1 MVSILITGTNRGIGL
16 EFVKHYLKHNEKVI
30 ATCRNKNSAKE
41 LLELKKTTNNL
52 SLVEL
57 DVSNPNSINEFVS
70 KITDQPIDTFIN
82 NAGVFGPRNN
92 QFGNLNVKEWL
103 DVFNINSI
111 APLLITQK
119 ILKNLRLGKS
129 NKLVFI
135 SSKVGSIEENTGGG
149 MYIYRSSKTA
159 LNQVIKSLSID
170 FKDENMI
177 AVALHPGWVQTD
189 MGGPNALIDTK
200 TSVKGM
206 VEVIDSLT
214 LKNSGKFYNYDG
226 SSIPW

>member
-1 MVSILITGTNRGIGL
+1 MSFLITGTNRGIGL
-16 EFVKHYLKHNEKVI
+16 EFVKYYLKNNKKVI
-30 ATCRNKNSAKE
+30 ATYRNKNSAKDLFE
-41 LLELKKTTNNL
+41 LENTTSNL

-57 DVSNPNSINEFVS
+57 DVSNSNSINEFAS

-92 QFGNLNVKEWL
+92 EFGNFNTKEWL
-103 DVFNINSI
+103 DVFNINTI

-119 ILKNLRLGKS
+119 ILKNLRLGK
-129 NKLVFI
+129 NKKLVFI
-135 SSKVGSIEENTGGG
+135 SSKVGSIEENTGGS

-170 FKDENMI
+170 LKDENFI
-177 AVALHPGWVQTD
+177 AAALHPGWVQTD
-189 MGGPNALIDTK
+189 MGGLNALIDTK

-206 VEVIDSLT
+206 AEVINSLV

>member
-1 MVSILITGTNRGIGL
+1 MSILITGTNRGIGL
-16 EFVKHYLKHNEKVI
+16 EFVKHYLKNNEKVI
-30 ATCRNKNSAKE
+30 ATYRNKNSAKD
-41 LLELKKTTNNL
+41 LLELKNTTSNL
-52 SLVEL
+52 FLLEL
-57 DVSNPNSINEFVS
+57 DVSNPNSINEFAS

-92 QFGNLNVKEWL
+92 EFGNFNAKEWL
-103 DVFNINSI
+103 DVFNINTI

-119 ILKNLRLGKS
+119 ILKNLRLGK
-129 NKLVFI
+129 NKKLVFI

-170 FKDENMI
+170 FKDENFI
-177 AVALHPGWVQTD
+177 AAALHPGWVQTD

-206 VEVIDSLT
+206 AEVIDSLV
-214 LKNSGKFYNYDG
+214 LKNSGSFYNYDG

>member
-1 MVSILITGTNRGIGL
+1 MSILSTGTNRGIGL
-16 EFVKHYLKHNEKVI
+16 ECVKHYLKNNEKVI
-30 ATCRNKNSAKE
+30 ATCRNKNSAKDV
-41 LLELKKTTNNL
+41 LNLKNTTSNL

-57 DVSNPNSINEFVS
+57 DVSNPNSINEFAS

-82 NAGVFGPRNN
+82 NAGVFGSRNTE
-92 QFGNLNVKEWL
+92 FGNFNAKEWL
-103 DVFNINSI
+103 DVFNINTI

-119 ILKNLRLGKS
+119 ILSNLRLGK
-129 NKLVFI
+129 NKKLVFI
-135 SSKVGSIEENTGGG
+135 SSKVGSIEENTEGG
-149 MYIYRSSKTA
+149 MYVYRSSKTA
-159 LNQVIKSLSID
+159 LNQVVKSLSID
-170 FKDENMI
+170 FKDENFI
-177 AVALHPGWVQTD
+177 AAALHPGWVQTD

-206 VEVIDSLT
+206 TEVIDSLV

>member
-1 MVSILITGTNRGIGL
+1 MSILITGTNRGIGL
-16 EFVKHYLKHNEKVI
+16 EFVKHYLKNNEKVI
-30 ATCRNKNSAKE
+30 ATCRNKDSAKD
-41 LLELKKTTNNL
+41 LLKLKNMTNDTT
-52 SLVEL
+52 LVEL
-57 DVSNPNSINEFVS
+57 DVSSPNSINEFAS
-70 KITDQPIDTFIN
+70 KINGQPIDTFIN

-92 QFGNLNVKEWL
+92 EFGNFNAKEWL
-103 DVFNINSI
+103 DVFNINTI

-119 ILKNLRLGKS
+119 ILKNLRLGK
-129 NKLVFI
+129 NKKLVFI

-170 FKDENMI
+170 FKDENFI
-177 AVALHPGWVQTD
+177 ATALHPGWVQTD

-206 VEVIDSLT
+206 AEVIDSLV
-214 LKNSGKFYNYDG
+214 LKNSGRFYNYDG

>member
-1 MVSILITGTNRGIGL
+1 MSILITGTNRGIGL
-16 EFVKHYLKHNEKVI
+16 EFVKHYLKNNEKVI
-30 ATCRNKNSAKE
+30 ATYRNKNSAKD
-41 LLELKKTTNNL
+41 LLELKNTTSNL

-57 DVSNPNSINEFVS
+57 DVSNPNSINEFAS

-92 QFGNLNVKEWL
+92 EFGNFNAKEWL
-103 DVFNINSI
+103 DVFNINTI

-119 ILKNLRLGKS
+119 ILKNLRLGK
-129 NKLVFI
+129 NKKLVFI

-170 FKDENMI
+170 FKDENFI
-177 AVALHPGWVQTD
+177 ATALHPGWVQTD

-206 VEVIDSLT
+206 AEVIDSLV
-214 LKNSGKFYNYDG
+214 LKNSGRFYNYDG

>member
-1 MVSILITGTNRGIGL
+1 MSILITGTNRGIGL
-16 EFVKHYLKHNEKVI
+16 EFVKHYLKNNEKVI
-30 ATCRNKNSAKE
+30 ATCRNKNSAKD
-41 LLELKKTTNNL
+41 LLELKNTTSNL

-57 DVSNPNSINEFVS
+57 DVSNPNSINEFAS

-92 QFGNLNVKEWL
+92 EFGNFNAKEWL
-103 DVFNINSI
+103 DVFNINTI

-119 ILKNLRLGKS
+119 ILKNLRLGK
-129 NKLVFI
+129 NKKLVFI

-170 FKDENMI
+170 FKDENFI

-206 VEVIDSLT
+206 AEVIDSLV
-214 LKNSGKFYNYDG
+214 LKNSGRFYNYDG

>member
-1 MVSILITGTNRGIGL
+1 MSILITGTNRGIGL
-16 EFVKHYLKHNEKVI
+16 EFVKHYLKNNKKVI
-30 ATCRNKNSAKE
+30 ATYRNKNSSKD
-41 LLELKKTTNNL
+41 LLELKNTTNNL

-57 DVSNPNSINEFVS
+57 DVSIPSSINEFTS
-70 KITDQPIDTFIN
+70 KIMDQPIDIFIN

-92 QFGNLNVKEWL
+92 ELENFNVKEWL
-103 DVFNINSI
+103 DVFNINTI
-111 APLLITQK
+111 APLLLTHK
-119 ILKNLRLGKS
+119 ILKNLRLGK
-129 NKLVFI
+129 NKKLVFI

-149 MYIYRSSKTA
+149 MYVYRSSKTA

-170 FKDENMI
+170 FKDENFI
-177 AVALHPGWVQTD
+177 AAALHPGWVQTD

-206 VEVIDSLT
+206 IKVIDSLV
-214 LKNSGKFYNYDG
+214 LMNSGRFYNYDG

>member
-1 MVSILITGTNRGIGL
+1 MSILITGTNRGIGL
-16 EFVKHYLKHNEKVI
+16 EFVKHYLKNNEKVI
-30 ATCRNKNSAKE
+30 ATCRNKNSAKD
-41 LLELKKTTNNL
+41 LLELKNTTSNL

-57 DVSNPNSINEFVS
+57 NVSNPNSINEFAS

-92 QFGNLNVKEWL
+92 EFGNFNAKEWL
-103 DVFNINSI
+103 DVFNINTI

-119 ILKNLRLGKS
+119 ILKNLRLGK
-129 NKLVFI
+129 NKKLVFI
-135 SSKVGSIEENTGGG
+135 SSKVGSIEENTDGG

-170 FKDENMI
+170 FKDENFI
-177 AVALHPGWVQTD
+177 AVALHPGWVKTD

-206 VEVIDSLT
+206 AEVINSLV
-214 LKNSGKFYNYDG
+214 LKNSGRFYNYKG

>member
-1 MVSILITGTNRGIGL
+1 MSILITGTNRGIGL
-16 EFVKHYLKHNEKVI
+16 EFVKHYLKNNEKVI
-30 ATCRNKNSAKE
+30 ATYRNKNSAKD
-41 LLELKKTTNNL
+41 LLELKNTTSNL
-52 SLVEL
+52 FLLEL
-57 DVSNPNSINEFVS
+57 DVSNPNSINEFAS

-92 QFGNLNVKEWL
+92 EFGNFNAKEWL
-103 DVFNINSI
+103 DVFNINTI

-119 ILKNLRLGKS
+119 ILKNLRLGK
-129 NKLVFI
+129 NKKLVFI

-170 FKDENMI
+170 FKDENFI
-177 AVALHPGWVQTD
+177 AAALHPGWVQTD

-206 VEVIDSLT
+206 AEVIDSLV
-214 LKNSGKFYNYDG
+214 LKNSGRFYNYDG

>member
-1 MVSILITGTNRGIGL
+1 MSILITGTNRGIGL
-16 EFVKHYLKHNEKVI
+16 EFVKHYLKNNEKVI
-30 ATCRNKNSAKE
+30 ATCRNKNSAKD
-41 LLELKKTTNNL
+41 LLELKNTTSNL

-57 DVSNPNSINEFVS
+57 DVSNPKSIDEFAS

-92 QFGNLNVKEWL
+92 EFENFNAKEWL
-103 DVFNINSI
+103 DVFNINTI

-119 ILKNLRLGKS
+119 ILKNLRLGK
-129 NKLVFI
+129 NKKLVFI

-170 FKDENMI
+170 FKDENFI

-189 MGGPNALIDTK
+189 MGGPNALINTK

-206 VEVIDSLT
+206 AEVIESLVP
-214 LKNSGKFYNYDG
+214 KNSGRFYNYDG